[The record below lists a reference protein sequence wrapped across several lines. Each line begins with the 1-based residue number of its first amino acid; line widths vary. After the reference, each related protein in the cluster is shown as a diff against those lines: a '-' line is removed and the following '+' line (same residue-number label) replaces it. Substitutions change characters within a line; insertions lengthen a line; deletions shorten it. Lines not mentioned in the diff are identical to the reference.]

1 MINWFTVGAQIV
13 NFLILVGLLKHFLYG
28 PIVKAMDDRESTIKT
43 RLKEADKKR
52 EEAEKR
58 ASEYEEKSKALDEQK
73 QQLLAE
79 ARDAAEKERKRR
91 IRKARD
97 DTDAMSQE
105 WRTAVEREKDAFLDH
120 IRRQLSREAVTIA
133 RKLLADLAGSG
144 VEGLMVD
151 RFISRLQDMDDE
163 GRKVLRQAIESE
175 SGKVVARS
183 AFELGEDER
192 TKLTEAMHEQM
203 GIDASLEFDRTDD
216 VVAGIEIAAGG
227 RKVSWTVAQYL
238 DDAAAAIRKS
248 LEEAG
253 SPSSPDDSDKT
264 ASDGEADK
272 QAPDAEEQQN
282 QEADQDAESHSK

>member
-28 PIVKAMDDRESTIKT
+28 PIVKAMDDRDSTIKT
-43 RLKEADKKR
+43 RLKEADDKR

-58 ASEYEEKSKALDEQK
+58 SSEYEQKSKDLDERK
-73 QQLLAE
+73 EQLLAE
-79 ARDAAEKERKRR
+79 ARDRADEDRKKR

-97 DTDAMSQE
+97 DADAMSKE
-105 WRTAVEREKDAFLDH
+105 WRTAVEREKDAFLDD
-120 IRRQLSREAVTIA
+120 IRRQLSRQAVAIA
-133 RKLLADLAGSG
+133 RKLLADLAGSD

-151 RFISRLQDMDDE
+151 RFISRLEDMDNE
-163 GRKVLRQAIESE
+163 ERKAFKQAIESE

-183 AFELGEDER
+183 GLDLGEDER
-192 TKLTEAMHEQM
+192 TRLTQAVRERM
-203 GIDASLEFDRTDD
+203 GVDASLEFDQTDD
-216 VVAGIEIAAGG
+216 VVAGIEISAGG
-227 RKVSWTVAQYL
+227 RKLAWTVAQHL
-238 DDAAAAIRKS
+238 DAAATEVRKS

-253 SPSSPDDSDKT
+253 NPSPSDEPDKT
-264 ASDGEADK
+264 TSDGNPDK